1 MRKAINAFTVDLE
14 DWYHVCGV
22 PGCSDPAAW
31 NSYERRITGSTAKI
45 LSLLRRYGVK
55 ATFFVLGYIA
65 DNEPALIKEI
75 MDEGHELATH
85 GFFHRRVY
93 EMSESEFDA
102 DIGRSIE
109 AISSVTKSRVPG
121 FRAPEWSI
129 RRENFWAFDV
139 LKRHGIVYDSSLVPM
154 SGMGC
159 RTYPHL
165 PVKLQTRYGEIV
177 EFPLTTA
184 RLFHENVPFTGG
196 LPLRIAPYFYVL
208 SKIQRMNRQGIPAVV
223 YIHPWEFDTAQPKL
237 DLPLR
242 RRFMHYFNIGV
253 TGRKVEGL
261 LKHLPFAP
269 MKDVVAA
276 YFR

>member
-1 MRKAINAFTVDLE
+1 MRPTINAFTVDLE

-22 PGCSDPAAW
+22 DACSDPATWA
-31 NSYERRITGSTAKI
+31 SYERRITGSTAKI

-65 DNEPALIKEI
+65 ANEPALIKEI
-75 MDEGHELATH
+75 AGEGHELATH

-93 EMSESEFDA
+93 EMSEMEFDA

-109 AISSVTKSRVPG
+109 AISTITKAPVLG

-129 RRENFWAFDV
+129 RRANFWAFDV
-139 LKRHGIVYDSSLVPM
+139 LRRHGIEYDSSLVPM
-154 SGMGC
+154 SFMGC
-159 RTYPHL
+159 RDYPRL

-184 RLFHENVPFTGG
+184 RLFHENVPFSGG

-208 SKIQRMNRQGIPAVV
+208 SKIQSMNRRGIPAVV
-223 YIHPWEFDTAQPKL
+223 YTHPWEFDTAQPKL
-237 DLPLR
+237 NLPLS

-261 LKHLPFAP
+261 LKRLPFAP
-269 MKDVVAA
+269 MKDVVTA
-276 YFR
+276 YFS